1 MIFVIINKIC
11 VTIIININKMTIDTI
26 KYSLK
31 LISKINLY
39 IGIALNMLF
48 LLVIIKSLLYD
59 NKHLG
64 KPGDMTPLIS
74 VLFLI
79 FTLFIFSQKYLIN
92 KFENYSV
99 FAGVILVYC
108 YLFYFTY
115 VTNDND
121 SIKKT

>member
-1 MIFVIINKIC
+1 MA
-11 VTIIININKMTIDTI
+11 IDRI

-31 LISKINLY
+31 LVSKIHLY
-39 IGIALNMLF
+39 IGFALNMQF
-48 LLVIIKSLLYD
+48 LLMVIYHLLYD
-59 NKHLG
+59 NKHIG
-64 KPGDMTPLIS
+64 KPGDMTPVIHFF
-74 VLFLI
+74 FLI

-92 KFENYSV
+92 KFENYSIL
-99 FAGVILVYC
+99 AGVILVSC

>member
-1 MIFVIINKIC
+1 
-11 VTIIININKMTIDTI
+11 MTIDTI

-39 IGIALNMLF
+39 IGFALNILF